1 MVCLCSSGEAV
12 TYLKKGYVL
21 CEARNE
27 SSIGSF
33 AVRTQNP
40 NLFLCEE
47 MYFDEGRAFVGA
59 GCVIVVSTALDALPQ
74 TPDGLYIVKI
84 SDILWVGE
92 TDD

>member
-1 MVCLCSSGEAV
+1 M

-33 AVRTQNP
+33 SVRTPDP
-40 NLFLCEE
+40 NLFLKEE
-47 MYFDEGRAFVGA
+47 MYFDEGRVFVGA
-59 GCVIVVSTALDALPQ
+59 GCVVVVSTPFEELPQ
-74 TPDGLYIVKI
+74 TPDGLYIVKL

>member
-1 MVCLCSSGEAV
+1 M

-21 CEARNE
+21 CGARNE

-33 AVRTQNP
+33 SVRTQNP
-40 NLFLCEE
+40 NLFLMEE
-47 MYFDEGRAFVGA
+47 MYFDEGRVFVGA
-59 GCVIVVSTALDALPQ
+59 GCVVVVSTPFEDLPQ

-92 TDD
+92 TGD